1 MFVGIDHGTY
11 AMRFATPQG
20 RTFELPRKDAAK
32 KSGQEIIRLVKDRLC
47 KEIKMIAVTYSMGDA
62 ITDIMPI
69 ADVHNRG
76 VRSIEGAGEK
86 TGGGA
91 RVFDAVRSSGI
102 PAVVI
107 PGIHAGCDIDERFRI
122 FSHGASPEKVGI
134 AYHAYN
140 KGSRDFV
147 VSDISSNT
155 VTLAVAGGR
164 IIGAIDACIFAPGAH
179 HGPIDL
185 EAIRSIDAG
194 QYTANQAFMN
204 AGALKRTRFNSI
216 EELLSNAGDKESE
229 LALGTI
235 ALFAAM
241 EIESMQ
247 VLLREHGK
255 EGDVYT
261 AGSIGEVVAGHIGKL
276 IRRDVRS
283 LGTWS
288 AAVGCAEIA
297 RDVYGGATD
306 ILGIRVA

>member
-1 MFVGIDHGTY
+1 M
-11 AMRFATPQG
+11 
-20 RTFELPRKDAAK
+20 
-32 KSGQEIIRLVKDRLC
+32 IRLVKDRLC
-47 KEIKMIAVTYSMGDA
+47 EDIKMIAVTYSMGDA

-69 ADVHNRG
+69 ADVSNRG

-91 RVFDAVRSSGI
+91 RVFDAVKSSGI

-134 AYHAYN
+134 AYHAHN
-140 KGSRDFV
+140 KGSSDFV

-155 VTLAVAGGR
+155 VTLAVGGGR

-185 EAIRSIDAG
+185 EAIRRIDAG
-194 QYTANQAFMN
+194 QCTANQAFMN
-204 AGALKRTRFNSI
+204 AGALKRTRFKSI
-216 EELLSNAGDKESE
+216 EELLSNNDRESE

-247 VLLREHGK
+247 VLLREHGN

-261 AGSIGEVVAGHIGKL
+261 AGSIGEVVAGRIGRL

-297 RDVYGGATD
+297 RDVYGGANH